1 MKYKVG
7 DKPRVKS
14 EAWWNENK
22 IDKERYGI
30 ECIPLEGQW
39 LFIDDMAQ
47 YLGKEVTITEA
58 TKSSYKIKEDRGHW
72 FWNDKMLE

>member
-22 IDKERYGI
+22 IDKEGYGV
-30 ECIPLEGQW
+30 CITLEGPW
-39 LFIDDMAQ
+39 LFVDDMTP

-58 TKSSYKIKEDRGHW
+58 TNSFYKIKEDRGHW
-72 FWNDKMLE
+72 CWNDKMLE